1 MFVLSYVVV
10 KFTNDYNQD
19 VSKGLFLIC
28 VLVFGIFIFKS
39 IITMKDTPFYEFD
52 EAHRAETAK
61 RMKEHGSFLIPLS
74 GSPFDRDIDLKIASK
89 DNPFTYLY
97 YHLERPPMVYLLMII
112 SASILG
118 SHELSYRLPS
128 FLLGM
133 SIFVIY
139 YFFAKKMQ
147 VSLNLYALSLGF
159 LALLTSSDLWLS
171 SQYAQLDTGIVAF
184 LFLSLLLLIFYC
196 TKKKKIALYLA
207 GLSFGLAILSKGQ
220 PAVILL
226 TPLTFLFFQKKLS
239 LKEFFIFFTSALF
252 ILIPWFFNI
261 TLNFG
266 VVKFIQNF
274 FGFAF
279 SSASISDIHQKAPL
293 FWYARWFWESLRPGW
308 TLFLALLFLDIWQR
322 NFNWKKVT
330 LALYVMGG
338 LVMFSLPTN
347 KIWWYV
353 LSLVPAIAFYIYLS
367 VSDYLKSGNGR
378 MIYLAL
384 AVIISSLPIFLS
396 ASNKA
401 VLLYA
406 AIILACTIF
415 ALKMNRLKK
424 VERFGQELFM
434 LSLIFSML
442 WFYQRFP
449 KIVPYHWET
458 KPVAQYFTRLSGP
471 KCLWV
476 KGMPVEEI
484 LFYSNA
490 GEAKLLDQN
499 TYLDGHCKN
508 YLIFHKK
515 RMGEFE
521 GLLKGKRVLFQRGE
535 LILIEL

>member
-1 MFVLSYVVV
+1 M
-10 KFTNDYNQD
+10 
-19 VSKGLFLIC
+19 SKGLFLIC
-28 VLVFGIFIFKS
+28 ILVFGIFVFKS
-39 IITMKDTPFYEFD
+39 ITIIKDTPFYEFD

-61 RMKEHGSFLIPLS
+61 RMKERGSFLIPLS

-89 DNPFTYLY
+89 DNPFIYLY
-97 YHLERPPMVYLLMII
+97 YHLERPPLVYLLMII

-118 SHELSYRLPS
+118 SHEISYRLPS

-139 YFFAKKMQ
+139 YFFAKKIQ
-147 VSLNLYALSLGF
+147 VKLNLYALSLGF

-196 TKKKKIALYLA
+196 KKKKKIALYLA

-279 SSASISDIHQKAPL
+279 SSASLSDIHQKAPY

-308 TLFLALLFLDIWQR
+308 TLFLALLFMDIWQR
-322 NFNWKKVT
+322 NFSWKKAT
-330 LALYVMGG
+330 LAIYIMGG
-338 LVMFSLPTN
+338 LAMLSLPTN

-353 LSLVPAIAFYIYLS
+353 LPLVPAIAFYIYLS
-367 VSDYLKSGNGR
+367 VSDYLKFGNGR

-396 ASNKA
+396 ASNKVA
-401 VLLYA
+401 LLYGV
-406 AIILACTIF
+406 IILGCVIF
-415 ALKMNRLKK
+415 VLNEKPIKIAKGFSQGLLII
-424 VERFGQELFM
+424 
-434 LSLIFSML
+434 SLIFSL
-442 WFYQRFP
+442 YWFYQRFP
-449 KIVPYHWET
+449 KIVPYHWGT
-458 KPVAQYFTRLSGP
+458 KPVAQYFARLSGP

-499 TYLDGHCKN
+499 TYLDTHCKN

-515 RMGEFE
+515 RIGEFE
-521 GLLKGKRVLFQRGE
+521 DLLKGKKVLFQRGE
-535 LILIEL
+535 LVLLEL